1 MVSIHLW
8 DRKLISKL
16 ISITLGDSLDL
27 GVGGACGGSLM
38 GKITMRASQKDGYK
52 KLDLWVATAVRG
64 SVPEKRETELLIK

>member
-1 MVSIHLW
+1 MASIHFW
-8 DRKLISKL
+8 DRKL

-27 GVGGACGGSLM
+27 GVGGAGGRGALM